1 MHVYFVNYHH
11 FEGSSGIH
19 IHFLANALERLGVRC
34 TACVPRVAGHVFNCG
49 SPRYDVIGFSAL
61 KRKFL
66 FGGGALRKEGA
77 ILHAWTPREVVRSC
91 VDAVGKRAGIPY
103 FVHLED
109 NEQLVFETHMGV
121 SPEDVGQLSWLRRM
135 RMPRAFIHPARY
147 RKFIANAA
155 GVTCIMDSLETGVPE
170 SVPAMTFWPSCEPEI
185 FDLPVTPDL
194 GVRRSL
200 GIPESSIVLTYTGN
214 VHAANL
220 GEVKTLYAGI
230 AELNSRGRDVR
241 LLRCG
246 ATHAG
251 MDEDVKQA
259 SAPFVVELGSLPPQE
274 LVRYLAGADILVQP
288 GKPDRFNDFRFPS
301 KVPMFLA
308 SGRPVLLPATNIG
321 RHLEHGKEC
330 LLLRNGT
337 VEELVQSVERLIAAP
352 ALRKE
357 IGAAGRMFARTHLSW
372 EKSAK
377 NVLSFYERCLHE

>member
-34 TACVPRVAGHVFNCG
+34 TACVPRVAGHVFKCG
-49 SPRYDVIGFSAL
+49 SPQYDVIGFSAL

-66 FGGGALRKEGA
+66 FGAGALRKEGA

-109 NEQLVFETHMGV
+109 NEELVFETHMGV
-121 SPEDVGQLSWLRRM
+121 SPERWSVAVDSADADAPCV
-135 RMPRAFIHPARY
+135 HPSGSVQE
-147 RKFIANAA
+147 FIADAA

-170 SVPAMTFWPSCEPEI
+170 SVPAMSFWPSCEPEI
-185 FDLPVTPDL
+185 FELPVTPVL
-194 GVRRSL
+194 EVRRSL
-200 GIPESSIVLTYTGN
+200 GIPQSSIVLTYTGN

-220 GEVKTLYAGI
+220 DEVKTLYAGI
-230 AELNSRGRDVR
+230 GELNRRGRDVR

-274 LVRYLAGADILVQP
+274 LVRYVAGADILVQP

-301 KVPMFLA
+301 KIPMFLA
-308 SGRPVLLPATNIG
+308 SGRPVILPATNIG

-357 IGAAGRMFARTHLSW
+357 IGAAGRTFARTHLSW